1 MAKYKITINEDEC
14 IGCGT
19 CAALCAENYE
29 MTDDSKAKVKN
40 PEVDELGCNE
50 EAKES
55 CPVSCIKIEEA

>member
-1 MAKYKITINEDEC
+1 MTKYKIKINEEEC

-29 MTDDSKAKVKN
+29 MTDNGKAKVKN
-40 PEVDELGCNE
+40 AEVDEPGCNE

>member
-1 MAKYKITINEDEC
+1 MAKYKITINEEEC

-29 MTDDSKAKVKN
+29 MNDNGKAKVKN
-40 PEVDELGCNE
+40 ADVGELGCNE

>member
-29 MTDDSKAKVKN
+29 MDDNGKAKVKN
-40 PEVDELGCNE
+40 AEVDELGCNE